1 MSEHLDNATYT
12 TSIPLSAVRVRS
24 GNNPRRRF
32 DQEDHDGLCL
42 TLREEGLMHPI
53 AVRQLGNEEFEIIA
67 GERRWRA
74 AKAIGWASIDAKV
87 FICSAQQ
94 ARRMARIENLKRVN
108 LSVPE
113 EAYLAQD
120 QLDDC
125 EGDYEQTT
133 RVLGWTVAKLRHRL
147 QLLHAS
153 ALVMDALMDK
163 VIQVGHAELLSTL
176 PTEKQDDVLAKVI
189 GHRASVAQLR
199 EQLQGVS
206 IPLAQAKFDLDGCCD
221 CPHNSS
227 QQSSLFAEHIE
238 AARCT
243 NSSCFSTKTVAWV
256 DARREE
262 LKDDYAV
269 VELRTEVMPGK
280 TIPLVMQGEYGV
292 GKAQYAQCRGCAFRT
307 CVLDNMV
314 GKTTGNVEGPLCG
327 NAGCNNEK
335 VAAYKSASAPT
346 AKATVPLV
354 EPAKGGSQLQQ
365 GLNKRSAST
374 ADQENGSLHQERSS
388 QPVAIPKAAKLAYQA
403 VVRRGAAHIVP
414 TEPRVLLALAAYGLF
429 QLGRSNSGL
438 PDSVL
443 PPKVRAMTGSSE
455 RIGRLLLMEKGDLQS
470 LLVDM
475 ASQFLTENPEN
486 YVRDVD
492 RSRINRVI
500 VNTFE
505 VDMAP
510 HVTVNK
516 EFLACHTIPAIHLVL
531 DESGFATW
539 HKAQPEGE
547 KKHKALLALDKKKLI
562 DGVLK
567 AGFDF
572 SGYVPS
578 GVRTDLVA
586 KD

>member
-1 MSEHLDNATYT
+1 MSEHLGNATYT
-12 TSIPLSAVRVRS
+12 TSLPVSTVRVRS
-24 GNNPRRRF
+24 GHNPRRRF
-32 DQEDHDGLCL
+32 NQEEHDGLCQ
-42 TLREEGLMHPI
+42 TLREEGLLHPI
-53 AVRQLGNEEFEIIA
+53 AVRKLGGEEFEIIA

-74 AKAIGWASIDAKV
+74 AKDIGWASIDAKV
-87 FICSAQQ
+87 FICSEQQ

-125 EGDYEQTT
+125 EGDYEQTA
-133 RVLGWTVAKLRHRL
+133 RVLGWTVAKLRHRM

-153 ALVMDALMDK
+153 KAVMDALMDRA
-163 VIQVGHAELLSTL
+163 IQVGHAELLSTL
-176 PTEKQDDVLAKVI
+176 PTEKQDDVLGKVI
-189 GHRASVAQLR
+189 EHRASVAQLR

-206 IPLAQAKFDLDGCCD
+206 IALAQAKFDLEGCRD

-243 NSSCFSTKTVAWV
+243 NSGCFSTKTVAWV
-256 DARREE
+256 NGRRQE
-262 LKDDYAV
+262 LKDGYAV
-269 VELRTEVMPGK
+269 VELRTEVIPGK
-280 TIPLVMQGEYGV
+280 TIPLVMQGDYGV
-292 GKAQYAQCRGCAFRT
+292 GKAQYDQCRGCAFRT
-307 CVLDNMV
+307 CVLDNTV

-327 NAGCNNEK
+327 NATCNTEK
-335 VAAYKSASAPT
+335 VAAYKAASAPT
-346 AKATVPLV
+346 PKAAAPLV
-354 EPAKGGSQLQQ
+354 EPAKGQQQAVQ
-365 GLNKRSAST
+365 GLSKRSAST
-374 ADQENGSLHQERSS
+374 GDQANGSVQQAPS
-388 QPVAIPKAAKLAYQA
+388 QPIAIPKAAKLAYQA

-438 PDSVL
+438 TDSVL

-455 RIGRLLLMEKGDLQS
+455 RIGRLLLMDKGDLQS
-470 LLVDM
+470 LLVNM

-562 DGVLK
+562 EGVLK

-586 KD
+586 KV

>member
-1 MSEHLDNATYT
+1 MSEQLEKATYT
-12 TSIPLSAVRVRS
+12 TSLPLSMVRVRP
-24 GNNPRRRF
+24 GHNPRHRF
-32 DQEDHDGLCL
+32 NQEEHDGLCH
-42 TLREEGLMHPI
+42 TLCEEGLMHPI
-53 AVRQLGNEEFEIIA
+53 AVRKLGEEEFEIIA

-74 AKAIGWASIDAKV
+74 AKDIGWTSIDAKV
-87 FICSAQQ
+87 FICSEQQ

-125 EGDYEQTT
+125 EGDYEQTA
-133 RVLGWTVAKLRHRL
+133 RVLGWNVAKLRHRL

-153 ALVMDALMDK
+153 KAVMDALMDRT
-163 VIQVGHAELLSTL
+163 IQVGHAELLSTL
-176 PTEKQDDVLAKVI
+176 PTEKQDDVLAKVVA
-189 GHRASVAQLR
+189 HRASVAQLR

-206 IPLAQAKFDLDGCCD
+206 IPLAQAKFNLVGCRD

-243 NSSCFSTKTVAWV
+243 NSGCFSTKTAAWV
-256 DARREE
+256 DGRREE

-280 TIPLVMQGEYGV
+280 TIPLVMQGEHGV
-292 GKAQYAQCRGCAFRT
+292 GKAQYEMCRGCAFRT
-307 CVLDNMV
+307 CVLDNTV
-314 GKTTGNVEGPLCG
+314 GKTTGNVEGPQCG
-327 NAGCNNEK
+327 NTTCNTEK
-335 VAAYKSASAPT
+335 VAAYKAASAPVP
-346 AKATVPLV
+346 KAAAPLV
-354 EPAKGGSQLQQ
+354 EVAQDKQQ
-365 GLNKRSAST
+365 GEQVADKKPAST
-374 ADQENGSLHQERSS
+374 GDQASDGVQQASS
-388 QPVAIPKAAKLAYQA
+388 QRVAIPKAAKLAYQS
-403 VVRRGAAHIVP
+403 VVRRGAASIVT

-438 PDSVL
+438 TDNVL
-443 PPKVRAMTGSSE
+443 PPKVRAKTGSSE
-455 RIGRLLLMEKGDLQS
+455 RIGRLIQMEKGDLQALMVS
-470 LLVDM
+470 M

-486 YVRDVD
+486 FVRDVD
-492 RSRINRVI
+492 RTRINRTI
-500 VNTFE
+500 VKTFN

-510 HVTVNK
+510 HVVVNK

-531 DESGFATW
+531 DESGFSAW
-539 HKAQPEGE
+539 HKSQSDGE
-547 KKHKALLALDKKKLI
+547 KKHKALLAFDKKKLI

-578 GVRTDLVA
+578 GVNTDVA
-586 KD
+586 EKN